1 MRLFPDGPSR
11 ARSRAEQPTTA
22 HPPGRGTEDS
32 TVDETATIGGVSPPP
47 ARSRSRPRPDP
58 NVVGRRMGQEFVLI
72 HLQTNRVYALNRT
85 GARLWEL
92 LGEGCDREQIRER
105 MAREF
110 DVSDAA
116 LAEEIERLLA
126 S

>member
-11 ARSRAEQPTTA
+11 A
-22 HPPGRGTEDS
+22 G
-32 TVDETATIGGVSPPP
+32 
-47 ARSRSRPRPDP
+47 SRPRPDP

-92 LGEGCDREQIRER
+92 LGAGCDRDQLRER

-110 DVSDAA
+110 HVSDAT
-116 LAEEIERLLA
+116 LAGEIERLLKSLVA
-126 S
+126 EDLVSVSAEEVTDGVGQYRAE